1 MLTFSELCN
10 PAKIFAVLSILF
22 LILDVVYMLDN
33 KLFTFTKTF
42 GLILQLIYIYFWSF
56 LLNYLCLNGYG
67 VLSWILVFFPFVVLG
82 IFMIFFM
89 VFVAIDTSLAN
100 SANVARIINPTLN
113 PVQYRIVRE

>member
-67 VLSWILVFFPFVVLG
+67 VLSWILVFFPFVFMG
-82 IFMIFFM
+82 ILIIFFAA
-89 VFVAIDTSLAN
+89 FVAID
-100 SANVARIINPTLN
+100 SALITNARILNPTLN